1 MASWIRLVGVRF
13 AEVGTRFGTRS
24 SRCRRAVLLQ
34 DNNHT
39 SRAREKKTP
48 TTRTI
53 TSLRSA
59 LNRVRNDGP
68 NEWLGYRRRRH
79 LARRA
84 GSVARSRLA
93 ASRPLTSGVRELA
106 LMRSRSLGRRRYS
119 LHGSSLSPLC
129 GAPPGRVR
137 LRLTRARRVVVDH
150 SEASEGFTGLG
161 LTVFTA
167 GRMAGRPSRGST
179 VQGRRAPRGT
189 S

>member
-59 LNRVRNDGP
+59 LNRGA
-68 NEWLGYRRRRH
+68 E
-79 LARRA
+79 RRA
-84 GSVARSRLA
+84 ERVARLPPPAASCTSRWVRCEIALSCVSSPHKWRPRACADALKEPGQAPILTPRLFTLA
-93 ASRPLTSGVRELA
+93 AVRRSSWPCSSSAHTRAPSRCGPLRGQ
-106 LMRSRSLGRRRYS
+106 RR
-119 LHGSSLSPLC
+119 LHGSR
-129 GAPPGRVR
+129 AYR
-137 LRLTRARRVVVDH
+137 LHRRKN
-150 SEASEGFTGLG
+150 
-161 LTVFTA
+161 
-167 GRMAGRPSRGST
+167 GRPPQSRLH
-179 VQGRRAPRGT
+179 RPRP
-189 S
+189 